1 MFNFSPIEIAA
12 RLISILFLLPIHE
25 CAHAF
30 AASLMGDKTA
40 KYQGRLSLNPLR
52 HLEPIGAICLLLGGF
67 GWAKPVAINPY
78 NFKNRKGGMALS
90 ALAGPLSNF
99 LVSFLMLGVA
109 RIIRISPFYEGTFL
123 ASIIDVLLLI
133 AWISICLGVFNL
145 IPLPPLDGSR
155 IFLIFL
161 PERYYFMI
169 MQYERYI
176 SIGIMVL
183 VVSGALDTPLGLVS
197 DFVFNGMVNIL
208 F

>member
-1 MFNFSPIEIAA
+1 MFDFSPITIIS
-12 RLISILFLLPIHE
+12 RLICVLLLLPVHE

-30 AASLMGDKTA
+30 AAHLLGDNTA

-52 HLEPIGAICLLLGGF
+52 HLDIMGVICLLLAGF
-67 GWAKPVAINPY
+67 GWARPVAINPY
-78 NFKNRKGGMALS
+78 NFKDRKVGMALS

-99 LVSFLMLGVA
+99 LVSFLVLVIA
-109 RIIRISPFYEGTFL
+109 RILPVTNDFTYAVFQ
-123 ASIIDVLLLI
+123 VLIMI

>member
-1 MFNFSPIEIAA
+1 
-12 RLISILFLLPIHE
+12 
-25 CAHAF
+25 
-30 AASLMGDKTA
+30 
-40 KYQGRLSLNPLR
+40 
-52 HLEPIGAICLLLGGF
+52 
-67 GWAKPVAINPY
+67 
-78 NFKNRKGGMALS
+78 MALS

-99 LVSFLMLGVA
+99 LVSFLVLVIA
-109 RIIRISPFYEGTFL
+109 RILPVTNDFTYAVFQ
-123 ASIIDVLLLI
+123 VLIMI

>member
-1 MFNFSPIEIAA
+1 MFNFSPITIAS
-12 RLISILFLLPIHE
+12 RLICVLFLLPIHE

-30 AASLMGDKTA
+30 AAALLGDKTA
-40 KYQGRLSLNPLR
+40 QYQGRLSLNPLK
-52 HLEPIGAICLLLGGF
+52 HLDIMGALCLLLGGF

-99 LVSFLMLGVA
+99 LVSFLMLVVV
-109 RIIRISPFYEGTFL
+109 RIVLLFPIYEGTFL
-123 ASIIDVLLLI
+123 ASVIDVLDLI

-161 PERYYFMI
+161 PERYYFKI
-169 MQYERYI
+169 MQYEQYI
-176 SIGIMVL
+176 SIGLMVL
-183 VVSGALDTPLGLVS
+183 VVSGALDTPLGLVAN
-197 DFVFNGMVNIL
+197 FVYSTMLKIL